1 MQIRYDPMEV
11 ELLSAS
17 VLDRVSGW
25 SGRPRTAEPLPGGIT
40 NRNYRMAIDG
50 EVFIG
55 EQALTRA
62 KDNGIRRRLRP
73 VLLENPAA
81 ITFGDEPVRV
91 NGQVAGRATSGGF
104 GYTIER
110 SIAYAYLPPEGT
122 PGDTVEVQVFGR
134 WVPAVVARE
143 PLYDPSGDR
152 IRS

>member
-11 ELLSAS
+11 ELLSAF

-25 SGRPRTAEPLPGGIT
+25 SGRPRT
-40 NRNYRMAIDG
+40 
-50 EVFIG
+50 
-55 EQALTRA
+55 
-62 KDNGIRRRLRP
+62 NGVRRRLRP

-81 ITFGDEPVRV
+81 ITLGGEPVRV

-110 SIAYAYLPPEGT
+110 SIAYAYLPPECT
-122 PGDTVEVQVFGR
+122 PGDTVEVQIFGR